1 LSDGQANAIQQGA
14 GFRLAG
20 LLAVVA
26 GLCDCLSLPWGA
38 AFARELRRRTQ
49 SLETWVAPGSRAELF
64 DGFLRVM
71 AFVGRL
77 RPNSLIDIQDD
88 ELGRFTHVLE
98 VSVQPPVQDLQMA
111 VADFGLDP
119 YLALAVATPP
129 AQAVLAADRGE
140 SEMAKVVPTLLQAS
154 PEVLDAGGGTSRSD
168 ADAQGQAFAEDA
180 AQVLEVVV
188 AVGGESELATRS
200 DDQWG
205 REPFDARPVAA
216 AVSDPQY
223 EFVEEAPPDIVAQA
237 EVAAQA
243 TECEG
248 EPPPADRPAEV
259 PATTPA
265 VPESCLMGTGE
276 PAEMVDGDGT
286 PNVDSAKRQEPHAEL
301 PPQPDGLAAE
311 LAPAIGPEAVGSGES
326 SEESDAARMKA
337 EPSTGLADLGELG
350 ALMGGLLGTAA
361 PAATQPRD
369 SGKPAM
375 DVATLLAPARGQPNK
390 LDFVDSELLSIMFEE
405 ATGFLDS
412 IDAMLALWRIGG
424 VASEQL
430 RGTVGEI
437 RRVVHS
443 LKGVI
448 RTCGLASAGAV
459 LHAMEDRLEIT
470 ADDGLDLASDV
481 PAYLDAM
488 AAVRATIELGREQ
501 FESGVAGPLP
511 ETGGQVVSCDLG
523 PVPAVQALPVPD
535 DVLPLVPHDVVT
547 AVPDDVAVTV
557 EPFGDLDAVLSMPL
571 AGLQTV
577 VVSPDAE
584 EPALPRAAEQS
595 EPADQAGADTWQAS
609 AEVVG
614 SCDEGVLLNGLLV
627 DEARV
632 TPAERIAAQPQPVAE
647 VPLASDGAAM
657 RPVALAPAA
666 LQPEADSPELA
677 SECGF
682 AAAQLV
688 VFPGSQEPPVAVDPS
703 GESDADAMSSPAAGA
718 EDGGYLAVTAAAGE
732 PLPPTCEPA
741 PELLPALVAVPA
753 PEPEAIL
760 PVTAAV
766 PSAAAAL
773 AAVVAPLA
781 AQYPAGPSAP
791 AALPKGDGSVRIPL
805 RLANR
810 VGDASGQL
818 QAAGRRAQEELDRA
832 ARQMRELQENLVRM
846 GGVIRELDILAAAS
860 LPASSVLPAVQ
871 GFDPLEMDRY
881 GALQE
886 QVRRLLEA
894 FDDTQAS
901 AQGLAEDLRR
911 TQGTEEERAEVSED
925 LQRDASELTLVDVG
939 MQRVRLERTVAK
951 ACSDAHRLARL
962 VIEPGCRV
970 PGAALDKLMWVF
982 EHLLRNAVAHG
993 IEPSDARETA
1003 GKPAAGTITI
1013 GAPRASANA
1022 DGSVLRIAVRDDGRG
1037 IDHDRVLSIAVSR
1050 GLALRGMA
1058 YTREQIRNFLFMPGF
1073 STASAVSELAGRGVG
1088 LDVVRAALA
1097 TLGGMVAIDSED
1109 GQGAEF
1115 VLTLPTDSASM
1126 AVIPVSASGYRCLLP
1141 LSLVTRV
1148 VSLSSGEDVAI
1159 DVSGGRARVANSE
1172 YPMITLASRVPA
1184 HDGTQARQGRGH
1196 LVLMSESQSVT
1207 GVLVDTVGQQSR
1219 VVVRQLGPIVR
1230 DVPGMVAGTALPDGQ
1245 VGLVVNPL
1253 RLQAIERQQMAIS
1266 AADTA
1271 RTPHVLVVD
1280 DSATVRLV
1288 TSRFLKRLGY
1298 QTTAARDGVEALQMI
1313 DNGLAPD
1320 GILLDL
1326 EMPGIDGFELLAQLR
1341 SLPRFSTVPMVV
1353 ISSRV
1358 GAKYG
1363 DRARELGATAYL
1375 AKPYEDATLQRLLS
1389 KLFVKC
1395 ADSHVPI

>member
-38 AFARELRRRTQ
+38 ALARELRRRTQ

-77 RPNSLIDIQDD
+77 RPNSLIDIQDE

-98 VSVQPPVQDLQMA
+98 ISVQPRVQDLQVA
-111 VADFGLDP
+111 VADVGLDP
-119 YLALAVATPP
+119 DPALAVATPP
-129 AQAVLAADRGE
+129 AQAVPPADRGE
-140 SEMAKVVPTLLQAS
+140 AEMAKVVPTLLQAS
-154 PEVLDAGGGTSRSD
+154 PEVLDAGGGTSRPD

-180 AQVLEVVV
+180 AHVLEVVV
-188 AVGGESELATRS
+188 AGGGGSELTARS
-200 DDQWG
+200 DGQWE
-205 REPFDARPVAA
+205 REPFEARPVAA
-216 AVSDPQY
+216 AVPDDVQLESASEAVPQY
-223 EFVEEAPPDIVAQA
+223 EFGEEVPPDIFAQS
-237 EVAAQA
+237 EVATEAA
-243 TECEG
+243 ECEG
-248 EPPPADRPAEV
+248 EPPADRPAEV

-265 VPESCLMGTGE
+265 VRESCLTGAEE
-276 PAEMVDGDGT
+276 PAEMVDGDGGT
-286 PNVDSAKRQEPHAEL
+286 PNVDSEERQGPRAEL
-301 PPQPDGLAAE
+301 PPQPGGLAE
-311 LAPAIGPEAVGSGES
+311 LEPATGPAAVGSGES

-361 PAATQPRD
+361 PAAMQPRD

-405 ATGFLDS
+405 AMGFLDS

-470 ADDGLDLASDV
+470 ADDGLELASDV

-511 ETGGQVVSCDLG
+511 ETGGQMFSCDLH
-523 PVPAVQALPVPD
+523 PIPAVQAQPVPD

-547 AVPDDVAVTV
+547 AVPDDVAATV
-557 EPFGDLDAVLSMPL
+557 EPFGELDAEPSMPL
-571 AGLQTV
+571 AGLQPV
-577 VVSPDAE
+577 VVSSYAE
-584 EPALPRAAEQS
+584 EPAFPCAAEQCD
-595 EPADQAGADTWQAS
+595 PADQAGADAWQAS

-614 SCDEGVLLNGLLV
+614 SCDE
-627 DEARV
+627 
-632 TPAERIAAQPQPVAE
+632 
-647 VPLASDGAAM
+647 

-666 LQPEADSPELA
+666 LQPEADSPELG
-677 SECGF
+677 SECGL

-688 VFPGSQEPPVAVDPS
+688 AFPGSHEPPIAVDPS
-703 GESDADAMSSPAAGA
+703 GDSNADATSSPAAGA
-718 EDGGYLAVTAAAGE
+718 EEDGPLAVTAATGE
-732 PLPPTCEPA
+732 SLPRTCEPA
-741 PELLPALVAVPA
+741 PVAVPA
-753 PEPEAIL
+753 PVPEPIL

-766 PSAAAAL
+766 PSAAAAS
-773 AAVVAPLA
+773 AAVGAPLA
-781 AQYPAGPSAP
+781 AQSPARPAAP
-791 AALPKGDGSVRIPL
+791 AAPPKGDGSVRIPL

-818 QAAGRRAQEELDRA
+818 QAAGRRAQEDLDRA

-860 LPASSVLPAVQ
+860 LPASSVSPGVH

-911 TQGTEEERAEVSED
+911 TQGTEEERAQVSED

-939 MQRVRLERTVAK
+939 MQRARLERTVAK
-951 ACSDAHRLARL
+951 ACSDAHRAAQL
-962 VIEPGCRV
+962 VIEPGCWV

-993 IEPSDARETA
+993 IEPSDAREAA

-1050 GLALRGMA
+1050 GLALRSMA

-1109 GQGAEF
+1109 GQGTEF

-1159 DVSGGRARVANSE
+1159 DLPGGRARVADSE

-1184 HDGTQARQGRGH
+1184 LDGTQARQGRGH

-1230 DVPGMVAGTALPDGQ
+1230 DVPGMVAGTALADGQ

-1253 RLQAIERQQMAIS
+1253 RLQAIERRQMATS

-1271 RTPHVLVVD
+1271 RAPHVLVVD

-1298 QTTAARDGVEALQMI
+1298 QTTAARDGVEALQLI

-1341 SLPRFSTVPMVV
+1341 SQPRFSTVPMVV

-1375 AKPYEDATLQRLLS
+1375 AKPYEDATLQGLLS